1 MLQAKTV
8 YSRKV
13 NALRPHTQ
21 MPPMYNDYAAK
32 SPMRHKPNGAVLQ
45 HSKRITGEYYGRY

>member
-21 MPPMYNDYAAK
+21 MPPMCNGYAAQVK
-32 SPMRHKPNGAVLQ
+32 WSCSAA
-45 HSKRITGEYYGRY
+45 